1 MAVKHSSYI
10 QDFKGNYPHFIYY
23 LLQILNFAQYSDK
36 ISVPGVNRNDLHRIK
51 VELPPLPEQQKIAA
65 ILSTWD
71 EAIDLT
77 AQLIAAKQQRKQAL
91 MQRLLTGKVRFPGF
105 ISSPKYQ
112 QSNFG
117 LIPEDWKVV
126 KLGAIMKPVSRTVQI
141 DPEKE
146 YKLLG
151 VRWYGEGAHIH
162 NTIIG
167 SSIQM
172 STLNHI
178 WEGDILYNKMWTTKG
193 AFAIAKQAHHN
204 VYSTN
209 EYPQFRAIAD
219 KLDPRY
225 FEYVFRLPRF
235 QHDVTALC
243 RGTTGRARLNPQ
255 DFLQLEIPLPSLEE
269 QCGIADLLYAC
280 DDEIDLLQQKLAAL
294 RRQKQGLMQ
303 QLLTGK
309 IRVKVS

>member
-1 MAVKHSSYI
+1 MERIATKTTVSYMNKAACESI
-10 QDFKGNYPHFIYY
+10 PI
-23 LLQILNFAQYSDK
+23 
-36 ISVPGVNRNDLHRIK
+36 P
-51 VELPPLPEQQKIAA
+51 LPPLPEQRKIAE

-77 AQLIAAKQQRKQAL
+77 AQLIAAKQRRKQAL
-91 MQRLLTGKVRFPGF
+91 MQRLLTGQVRFPEF

-126 KLGAIMKPVSRTVQI
+126 KLGTIMKPVSRTVQV

-162 NTIIG
+162 NTVNG
-167 SSIQM
+167 KGIQM
-172 STLNHI
+172 PTLSHI

-193 AFAIAKQAHHN
+193 AFAIAKQAHHYA
-204 VYSTN
+204 YSTN
-209 EYPQFRAIAD
+209 EYPQFRAID
-219 KLDPRY
+219 GKLDPRY

-235 QHDVTALC
+235 QHDATALC

-255 DFLQLEIPLPSLEE
+255 DFLLLEIPLPSFEE
-269 QCGIADLLYAC
+269 QGRIADLLYGC
-280 DDEIDLLQQKLAAL
+280 DEEIDLLQQKLAAL
-294 RRQKQGLMQ
+294 RQQKQGLMQ

-309 IRVKVS
+309 VRVQV